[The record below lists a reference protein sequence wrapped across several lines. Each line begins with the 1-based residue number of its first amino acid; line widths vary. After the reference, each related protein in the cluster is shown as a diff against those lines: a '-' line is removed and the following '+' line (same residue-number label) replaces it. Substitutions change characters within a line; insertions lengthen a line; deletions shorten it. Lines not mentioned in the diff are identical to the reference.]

1 MEAVQIGDRSYS
13 PQPHTSSIGPRAEI
27 AGQITP
33 WRMVPAPLM
42 VLLSIVSM
50 QLGAALAKTLLVSYP
65 AITVLGLRSAMAA
78 GMLWLVARPTVSEY
92 SRRQWFYALLQGT
105 LTSGMILLFYSTI
118 ARLPLGIGM
127 TITFLGPFAVSL
139 LTSRKLIDIV
149 WPVMALGGVALF
161 APAGGH
167 GSISITG
174 LLFGFGAAAAWGT
187 YPLLTARTS
196 SMFPG
201 TTGLAL
207 ATTFGALITVPLGVA
222 FAGHMPLSLSLLG
235 RGFLVAILATFIP
248 FSLEFLALKRM
259 SPRVFGILVSGDPAV
274 AALMGYAVLHE
285 HLRGR
290 DWLGLVLVTLAA
302 IGALAK
308 RKDNNKVDEVS
319 IQGSQERVTVS
330 A

>member
-1 MEAVQIGDRSYS
+1 MGAVQIRDNSYCS
-13 PQPHTSSIGPRAEI
+13 QPHTSGITSQAKI
-27 AGQITP
+27 ARVIRP
-33 WRMVPAPLM
+33 WHLVPAPLL

-50 QLGAALAKTLLVSYP
+50 QLGAASAKMLLVSYP

-78 GMLWLVARPTVSEY
+78 GMLWLVARPAMREY
-92 SRRQWFYALLQGT
+92 SRRQWFYALLQGV

-139 LTSRKLIDIV
+139 LTSRTLIDIV
-149 WPVMALGGVALF
+149 WPVIALGGVALF
-161 APAGGH
+161 APAGGD
-167 GSISITG
+167 GSLSTPG
-174 LLFGFGAAAAWGT
+174 LLFGFGAAVAWGT

-201 TTGLAL
+201 TTGLTL
-207 ATTFGALITVPLGVA
+207 ATTFGALITLPMGVA
-222 FAGHMPLSLSLLG
+222 FAGHVPLSLSLLG

-290 DWLGLVLVTLAA
+290 DWLGLILVTLAA

-308 RKDNNKVDEVS
+308 RKDKNKVDEVS
-319 IQGSQERVTVS
+319 IEPSQDRVTVS